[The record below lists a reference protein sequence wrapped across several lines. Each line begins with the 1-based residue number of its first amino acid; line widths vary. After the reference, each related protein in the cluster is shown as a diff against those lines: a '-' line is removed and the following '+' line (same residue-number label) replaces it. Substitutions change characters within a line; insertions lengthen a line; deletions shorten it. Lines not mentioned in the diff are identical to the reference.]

1 MKHRE
6 TINLRHIRPT
16 FQYAIPELERNII
29 PNSNCDGTTEVWIA
43 GGLGVGRV
51 GVGRVGV
58 GVRP

>member
-16 FQYAIPELERNII
+16 FQHPVPEPERNII
-29 PNSNCDGTTEVWIA
+29 PNSKWDGTTEVWIA